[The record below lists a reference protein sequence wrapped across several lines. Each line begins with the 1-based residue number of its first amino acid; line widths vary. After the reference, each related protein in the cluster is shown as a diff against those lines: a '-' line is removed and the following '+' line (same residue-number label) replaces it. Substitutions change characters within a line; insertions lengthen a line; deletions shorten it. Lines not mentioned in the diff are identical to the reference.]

1 MKNSSFYTMQLRN
14 ALVAFAILV
23 TALPVAAANGISG
36 RWDAAVMSG
45 KVEIPFRFEITQT
58 SDKVQGFFFEGDR
71 KIGSTSGSLE
81 NGTLKLGYDFL
92 NTTLEAT
99 LDGDQLHGTYRNN
112 RPNARP
118 MEFRAHRYM
127 PPPASEAA
135 PPTIAGDW
143 AMYRT
148 APDNSKLDVSW
159 RLYLRQSGTEVSGAI
174 LKTSGDTGTLT
185 GTWKDGKLTMSH
197 FAGERPILVEV
208 QINPD
213 DTLNLKI
220 DGQFTYRASRMNET
234 RAKGIPDPPDPSQF
248 TSVKDPNEPFHF
260 SGPTLDGKT
269 LSDKDPLFQGKVV
282 VLSIGG
288 SWCPNCLDEAPMLV
302 DFYRKYH
309 TRGLEVVGL
318 NFEVDPDLEATRP
331 RVLAFTK
338 RFGIEYPIVVPGVPE
353 DVPAKL
359 PQLVNFGVYPTTI
372 FLGRDG
378 RVRRI
383 HAGFASLATGEAHI
397 QLQKEMAELIEKL
410 LAEKPQQ
417 LSSSV
422 RTP

>member
-1 MKNSSFYTMQLRN
+1 MQ
-14 ALVAFAILV
+14 
-23 TALPVAAANGISG
+23 TG
-36 RWDAAVMSG
+36 
-45 KVEIPFRFEITQT
+45 
-58 SDKVQGFFFEGDR
+58 DKVQGYFFEGDR
-71 KIGSTSGSLE
+71 KIGSTSGSLA

-92 NTTLEAT
+92 STTLEAT
-99 LDGDQLHGTYRNN
+99 LDGDQLHGTYTAN
-112 RPNARP
+112 RPNAPP
-118 MEFRAHRYM
+118 MEFRAQRYVA
-127 PPPASEAA
+127 PPVSATAPPA
-135 PPTIAGDW
+135 IAGDW

-159 RLYLRQSGTEVSGAI
+159 RLYLRQSGAEVSGAI

-185 GTWKDGKLTMSH
+185 GTWRDGKLTMSH

-208 QINPD
+208 QMNPD
-213 DTLNLKI
+213 HTLNLKI

-282 VLSIGG
+282 LLSIGG
-288 SWCPNCLDEAPMLV
+288 SWCPNCLDEAPLLEEL
-302 DFYRKYH
+302 YKKYH
-309 TRGLEVVGL
+309 SRGFEVVGL
-318 NFEVDPDLEATRP
+318 NFEVDPSLDDARP
-331 RVLAFTK
+331 HVLTYIK
-338 RFGIEYPIVVPGVPE
+338 RFGLEYPIVVPGVPG

-378 RVRRI
+378 RVRQI
-383 HAGFASLATGEAHI
+383 HAGFASLATGGEHTRLE
-397 QLQKEMAELIEKL
+397 QEMNELIEKL

-417 LSSSV
+417 LSSSAS
-422 RTP
+422 TQ